1 MPVFAFASI
10 NRLGCLKR
18 QLICCLCF
26 LGFFNYAAYCVAA
39 QKEISKSL
47 DWAVKST
54 DNLDRKGAGLGVDA
68 LEGAALQQKLPPMV
82 SKLLTELEPA
92 DARALL
98 GAFRKGYTIIKRLD
112 DGFILARQSPQL
124 FDSTALSVIDA
135 DFMIS
140 FNKPRINN
148 HKESYVSVITQGGFE
163 CKSARLELRYQQF
176 QAGTFGTG
184 PSLLARESSKPVN
197 FRSTS
202 KSLGGFLSGVYCP
215 KQLP

>member
-1 MPVFAFASI
+1 MLVFAFAFR
-10 NRLGCLKR
+10 NRLGCIKR
-18 QLICCLCF
+18 HLIFGLFFVC
-26 LGFFNYAAYCVAA
+26 FFNYAAYCFAA
-39 QKEISKSL
+39 QKEISKPL
-47 DWAVKST
+47 DWALKST
-54 DNLDRKGAGLGVDA
+54 DNLDRKGAGVGVDA

-112 DGFILARQSPQL
+112 DGFILARQSSQL

-140 FNKPRINN
+140 FNTPRINN
-148 HKESYVSVITQGGFE
+148 HKESYTSVITQGGFE

-176 QAGTFGTG
+176 QVGTFGTG
-184 PSLLARESSKPVN
+184 ASLQARESTKPVN

-202 KSLGGFLSGVYCP
+202 KSLGGFLSSVYCP

>member
-1 MPVFAFASI
+1 MLVFAFAFRH
-10 NRLGCLKR
+10 RLGCFKR
-18 QLICCLCF
+18 HLICCFF
-26 LGFFNYAAYCVAA
+26 LLDFFNYAAYSVAA

-54 DNLDRKGAGLGVDA
+54 DNLDRNGAGVGVDA
-68 LEGAALQQKLPPMV
+68 PQGAALQQKLPPHV
-82 SKLLTELEPA
+82 SKFLTELEPA

-112 DGFILARQSPQL
+112 DGFILARQSSQL

-140 FNKPRINN
+140 FNTPRINN
-148 HKESYVSVITQGGFE
+148 HKESYTSVITQGGFE

-176 QAGTFGTG
+176 QVGTFGTG
-184 PSLLARESSKPVN
+184 ASLQARESTKPVN

-202 KSLGGFLSGVYCP
+202 KSLGGFLSSVYCP
-215 KQLP
+215 KSLP